1 MAEGE
6 KKEACAIC
14 GCSLHRGASSYATA
28 TKEGRSH
35 ASRSHY
41 VAERFY
47 GRSANRKGVTA
58 RIFDRC
64 PWGVE
69 GTSALTC
76 YECHE
81 LMLHNPIMLE
91 VDVKRFAAI
100 VRARGLS
107 ETEKP
112 EDFSKIAGRI
122 LLFQEVIARGITD
135 LYQSEVQ

>member
-1 MAEGE
+1 MTEV
-6 KKEACAIC
+6 CVIC
-14 GCSLHRGASSYATA
+14 GCSLHRGSGVYANA
-28 TKEGRSH
+28 TPEGRSH

-58 RIFDRC
+58 RIFETC
-64 PWGVE
+64 PWNLE
-69 GTSALTC
+69 GKSALTC

-81 LMLHNPIMLE
+81 LMLHNPVLLE
-91 VDVKRFAAI
+91 DDVKRFAEI

-112 EDFSKIAGRI
+112 EHFAKIAGRI
-122 LLFQEVIARGITD
+122 RLFQEVIARGIAD
-135 LYQSEVQ
+135 LHGSECND

>member
-1 MAEGE
+1 
-6 KKEACAIC
+6 
-14 GCSLHRGASSYATA
+14 
-28 TKEGRSH
+28 
-35 ASRSHY
+35 
-41 VAERFY
+41 
-47 GRSANRKGVTA
+47 
-58 RIFDRC
+58 
-64 PWGVE
+64 
-69 GTSALTC
+69 
-76 YECHE
+76 
-81 LMLHNPIMLE
+81 MLHNPIMLE